1 MDHFDIFINKVIH
14 FGEHYAIISLQM
26 EDMSTEHLKDL
37 IQDVIHLVRFGGE
50 GRSRDVKALARRM
63 AQKYRDEMPE
73 LAEGLAQLAA
83 RNGALRSARRPLPVD
98 ADSRMALA
106 RVIEPSIARR
116 PVLDEAAQVRIAQ
129 LISEHRDPAPLR
141 LAGLSPSKSALL
153 VGPPGVGKTMT
164 AHWIAAQ
171 LNTPLVVLDL
181 ATAISSFLGKSGQNV
196 RQLFDFC
203 KEFDCVLLLDE
214 VDAIAK
220 RRADETDLG
229 ELKRLV
235 NVLLQELDEWP
246 EGSLVLAA
254 TNHPDLLDPAI
265 WRRFEV
271 VLELSLPSLS
281 ERQLLLAELGFKA
294 GTELQLAL
302 AEVTGGLSQAEIVKL
317 VRAGRRTAVIAS
329 IPEADGI
336 LEACT
341 DAIRRLPQAERHS
354 ISERLIAA
362 GISQRRASDLT
373 GTSRN
378 TLRKRTTRTK

>member
-1 MDHFDIFINKVIH
+1 
-14 FGEHYAIISLQM
+14 
-26 EDMSTEHLKDL
+26 MSAL
-37 IQDVIHLVRFGGE
+37 IQDVIHLVQFGSE

-63 AQKYRDEMPE
+63 SQKYKDEIPE
-73 LAEGLAQLAA
+73 LAERLALLAV
-83 RNGALRSARRPLPVD
+83 RNGALRAAGRPLPVD

-106 RVIEPSIARR
+106 RVIEPALARE
-116 PVLDEAAQVRIAQ
+116 PILDEITRTRVSQ
-129 LISEHRDPAPLR
+129 LVSEHRDPSQLR
-141 LAGLSPSKSALL
+141 LAGLSPTKSALL

-164 AHWIAAQ
+164 AHWIAGQ
-171 LNTPLVVLDL
+171 LGLPLVVLDL

-265 WRRFEV
+265 WRRFES
-271 VLELSLPSLS
+271 VLEFTLPSGS
-281 ERQLLLAELGFKA
+281 ERQALLMQQGIGEA
-294 GTELQLAL
+294 GLLTVLTQAM
-302 AEVTGGLSQAEIVKL
+302 AGMSQADIVRQIRSSKRFSVL
-317 VRAGRRTAVIAS
+317 AGV
-329 IPEADGI
+329 PEADGL
-336 LEACT
+336 LESCAEV
-341 DAIRRLPQAERHS
+341 IRRFPQAERHI
-354 ISERLIAA
+354 ISERMVAA
-362 GISQRRASDLT
+362 GVSQRRASELT

-378 TLRKRTTRTK
+378 TLRKRAKSTP

>member
-1 MDHFDIFINKVIH
+1 M
-14 FGEHYAIISLQM
+14 EHIS
-26 EDMSTEHLKDL
+26 DL
-37 IQDVIHLVRFGGE
+37 IQEVIHLVRFGSE

-63 AQKYRDEMPE
+63 AQKYKDDLPE
-73 LAEGLAQLAA
+73 LAEGLAVLAV
-83 RNGALRSARRPLPVD
+83 RNGALRAAGRPLPVD

-106 RVIEPSIARR
+106 RVIEPAIAREPILGAYSR
-116 PVLDEAAQVRIAQ
+116 AQVSQ
-129 LISEHRDPAPLR
+129 LVSEHRDPSSLR
-141 LAGLSPSKSALL
+141 LAGLSPTKSALL

-164 AHWIAAQ
+164 AHWIAGQ
-171 LNTPLVVLDL
+171 LGLPLVVLDL

-246 EGSLVLAA
+246 EGSLILAA

-265 WRRFEV
+265 WRRFEL
-271 VLELSLPSLS
+271 VLEFSLPSEV
-281 ERQLLLAELGFKA
+281 ERKALLLEQGVIDSDLNSVLTQA
-294 GTELQLAL
+294 T
-302 AEVTGGLSQAEIVKL
+302 TGLSQADIVRQIRSARRFAVL
-317 VRAGRRTAVIAS
+317 AGVS
-329 IPEADGI
+329 EEDGL
-336 LEACT
+336 LESCAE
-341 DAIRRLPQAERHS
+341 AIRRFPQADRHI
-354 ISERLIAA
+354 ISERMIAA
-362 GISQRRASDLT
+362 GISQRRASELT

-378 TLRKRTTRTK
+378 TLRKRAKGTT

>member
-1 MDHFDIFINKVIH
+1 MQ
-14 FGEHYAIISLQM
+14 EMSMEQISELV
-26 EDMSTEHLKDL
+26 
-37 IQDVIHLVRFGGE
+37 QDVIHLVRFGE
-50 GRSRDVKALARRM
+50 DGRSRDVKALARRM
-63 AQKYRDEMPE
+63 AQKYRANLPE
-73 LAEGLAQLAA
+73 LAEGLASLAA
-83 RNGALRSARRPLPVD
+83 RNGALRGARRPLPVD

-106 RVIEPSIARR
+106 RVIEPSIARK
-116 PVLDEAAQVRIAQ
+116 PILGSSTEIQIAQ

-141 LAGLSPSKSALL
+141 LAGLSPSKSAIL

-164 AHWIAAQ
+164 AHWIASQ
-171 LNTPLVVLDL
+171 LNTPLVILDL

-246 EGSLVLAA
+246 EGSLILAA

-265 WRRFEV
+265 WRRFEI
-271 VLELSLPSLS
+271 VLEFGVPSVV
-281 ERQLLLAELGFKA
+281 ERQALISELGFVRNEA
-294 GTELQLAL
+294 FETAL
-302 AEVTGGLSQAEIVKL
+302 AEVTDGMSQAEIVNRL
-317 VRAGRRTAVIAS
+317 RMGRRSAILKG
-329 IPEADGI
+329 IPEEDGI
-336 LEACT
+336 LEACAE
-341 DAIRRLPQAERHS
+341 AIRRLPSGDRHG
-354 ISERLIAA
+354 ISERLVAA
-362 GISQRRASDLT
+362 GISQRKASELT

-378 TLRKRTTRTK
+378 TLRKRTKKEMV